1 MFTASRHKE
10 LRQTPVRMVLY
21 PRDIVK
27 ITGKS
32 IRACQRL
39 VVKIRLAY
47 GKTGTGF
54 VTVREF
60 CTYCGLNEEEVIKYL
75 CD

>member
-1 MFTASRHKE
+1 ME
-10 LRQTPVRMVLY
+10 LKSIPVRMVLY
-21 PRDIVK
+21 PRDIVL

-32 IRACQRL
+32 LRACQRL

-47 GKTGTGF
+47 GKSGSGF

-60 CTYCGLNEEEVIKYL
+60 CSYCGFLEEEVMKYL
-75 CD
+75 RD